1 MSAFRVGDPGCIGPA
16 GMECWQEVGV
26 KKPLKQRQ
34 IWAIRFFLDREGRMR
49 DRALFDLAIDSELR
63 GCDLVKI
70 KIGTLV
76 WGRHIK
82 VRMRPPTIRE
92 TGLRGPVPLAT

>member
-1 MSAFRVGDPGCIGPA
+1 M
-16 GMECWQEVGV
+16 

-34 IWAIRFFLDREGRMR
+34 IWAIRFFLDREARMR
-49 DRALFDLAIDSELR
+49 DRALFDLAIDSKLR

-76 WGRHIK
+76 TGPEIRTRGMVVQQKTGR
-82 VRMRPPTIRE
+82 
-92 TGLRGPVPLAT
+92 PV